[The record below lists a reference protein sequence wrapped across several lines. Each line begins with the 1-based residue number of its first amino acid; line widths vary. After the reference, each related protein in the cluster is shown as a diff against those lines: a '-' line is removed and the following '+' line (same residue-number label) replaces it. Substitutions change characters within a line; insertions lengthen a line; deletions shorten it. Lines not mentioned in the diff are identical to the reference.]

1 MEATGME
8 SSKIQLNKQILNYG
22 ELSPKIDSTVYIA
35 PGALII
41 GDVTIGKD
49 SSVWYNTV
57 VRGDV
62 NYITIGEQTNIQD
75 GTVIHV
81 TNGKFPTH
89 IGSKVT
95 IGHLACLHG
104 CTIHDLCLIGMNATV
119 LDGAIVEERSMVAAG
134 TLVRQGFTVPSGKL
148 VAGVPGKVIRDLTKE
163 ELEFLEISA
172 QNYLGYA
179 EKTRNSIS

>member
-1 MEATGME
+1 
-8 SSKIQLNKQILNYG
+8 
-22 ELSPKIDSTVYIA
+22 
-35 PGALII
+35 
-41 GDVTIGKD
+41 
-49 SSVWYNTV
+49 
-57 VRGDV
+57 
-62 NYITIGEQTNIQD
+62 
-75 GTVIHV
+75 
-81 TNGKFPTH
+81 
-89 IGSKVT
+89 
-95 IGHLACLHG
+95 
-104 CTIHDLCLIGMNATV
+104 MNATV